1 MHIASGLLLSAP
13 PWSLIRNVG
22 IAVAVVFWLAS
33 AFWLFRDARRR
44 IGSRSLIGIATLFG
58 LVVPFLGPLV
68 YLFFRPAEL
77 LREVRERELELR
89 AIEQRLALRGIECP
103 TCRASV
109 ESTYLVCP
117 ICTTRLRQACHTCN
131 APLEAIWL
139 ACPYC
144 AAPVPPAASLP
155 GASAAGI
162 AQLRAPQQRAN
173 N

>member
-1 MHIASGLLLSAP
+1 MHIAAGILLSAP
-13 PWSLIRNVG
+13 PWRLIRNVG

-33 AFWLFRDARRR
+33 AFWVFRDARRR
-44 IGSRSLIGIATLFG
+44 IGSQTLVALATLLG
-58 LVVPFLGPLV
+58 LGVPFLGPLV

-89 AIEQRLALRGIECP
+89 VIEQRLALRGIECP

-117 ICTTRLRQACHTCN
+117 ICTTRLRQACATCN

-155 GASAAGI
+155 SGTM
-162 AQLRAPQQRAN
+162 AQLRAPQQRISN
-173 N
+173 

>member
-1 MHIASGLLLSAP
+1 M
-13 PWSLIRNVG
+13 
-22 IAVAVVFWLAS
+22 AVVFWLAS
-33 AFWLFRDARRR
+33 AFWVFRDARRR
-44 IGSRSLIGIATLFG
+44 IGSGWLVGIATLLG
-58 LVVPFLGPLV
+58 LVIPFLGPLV

-89 AIEQRLALRGIECP
+89 VIEQRLALRGIECP

-117 ICTTRLRQACHTCN
+117 ICTTHLRQACASCG

-144 AAPVPPAASLP
+144 AAPAPPVASLP
-155 GASAAGI
+155 GGTMP
-162 AQLRAPQQRAN
+162 QLGAPQQRAN

>member
-1 MHIASGLLLSAP
+1 MG
-13 PWSLIRNVG
+13 
-22 IAVAVVFWLAS
+22 VAVVFWLAS
-33 AFWLFRDARRR
+33 AFWVFRDARRR
-44 IGSRSLIGIATLFG
+44 IGSSWLVGTATVLG
-58 LVVPFLGPLV
+58 LAVPFLGPLV

-77 LREVRERELELR
+77 LRDVRERELELR

-117 ICTTRLRQACHTCN
+117 ICTTQLRQACRSCN

-144 AAPVPPAASLP
+144 ATPVPPVASLP
-155 GASAAGI
+155 GGSTTGQ
-162 AQLRAPQQRAN
+162 AQLRAPQQRISN
-173 N
+173 

>member
-1 MHIASGLLLSAP
+1 MHTAFGLLLAAP
-13 PWSLIRNVG
+13 PWRLIRNVA
-22 IAVAVVFWLAS
+22 IAVGAVFWLAS
-33 AFWLFRDARRR
+33 AFWVFRDARRR
-44 IGSRSLIGIATLFG
+44 IGSQLLVGVATLLG
-58 LVVPFLGPLV
+58 LAVPLLGPLV

-89 AIEQRLALRGIECP
+89 VIEQRLALRGIECP

-109 ESTYLVCP
+109 EPSYLVCP
-117 ICTTRLRQACHTCN
+117 ICTTHLRQACQSCN

-155 GASAAGI
+155 GGSPVR
-162 AQLRAPQQRAN
+162 AQLRAPQQRIN

>member
-13 PWSLIRNVG
+13 PWRLIRNVG
-22 IAVAVVFWLAS
+22 IAVAAVFWLAS
-33 AFWLFRDARRR
+33 AFRVFRDARRR
-44 IGSRSLIGIATLFG
+44 IASGWLVGTATLLG

-117 ICTTRLRQACHTCN
+117 ICTTRLRQACLSCN

-144 AAPVPPAASLP
+144 AAPVPPVASLP
-155 GASAAGI
+155 GGTTAEI
-162 AQLRAPQQRAN
+162 AQLRPPQQRIGN
-173 N
+173 